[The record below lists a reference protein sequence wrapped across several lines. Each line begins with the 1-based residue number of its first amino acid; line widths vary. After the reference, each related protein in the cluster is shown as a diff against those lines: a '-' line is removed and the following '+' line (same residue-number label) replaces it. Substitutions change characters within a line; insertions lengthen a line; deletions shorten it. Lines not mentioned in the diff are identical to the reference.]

1 MGSRKAAY
9 ALLSGDATVTGL
21 VSTRIY
27 PTVLPQDK
35 TLPAL
40 VYQRISGVEPG
51 QIDGQG
57 RALVQA
63 RIQITALA
71 DSFGSCA
78 EILDAARE
86 ALLYQYGTHG
96 GVEVVSII
104 RDIDGADDFDPELQA
119 YSQSMDVVVTY
130 IETQ

>member
-1 MGSRKAAY
+1 MGARKAVY
-9 ALLSGDATVTGL
+9 ALLSADAGVTAL
-21 VSTRIY
+21 VSTRVY

-57 RALVQA
+57 RALVQG
-63 RIQITALA
+63 RVQVTALA
-71 DSFGSCA
+71 AEFGACA
-78 EILDAARE
+78 AILDAARE
-86 ALLYQYGTHG
+86 ALLYQYGSIG

-104 RDIDGADDFDPELQA
+104 RDIDGADDFDPDLQA
-119 YSQSMDVVVTY
+119 YSQSMDFIVSY

>member
-1 MGSRKAAY
+1 MGARKAVY
-9 ALLSGDATVTGL
+9 ALISADAGVTAL

-57 RALVQA
+57 RALVQG
-63 RIQITALA
+63 RIQVTALA
-71 DSFGSCA
+71 SEFGACA
-78 EILDAARE
+78 AILDAARE
-86 ALLYQYGTHG
+86 ALLYQYGTIG

-104 RDIDGADDFDPELQA
+104 RDIDGADDFDPDLQA
-119 YSQSMDVVVTY
+119 YSQSMDFIVSY

>member
-1 MGSRKAAY
+1 MGARKAVY
-9 ALLSGDATVTGL
+9 ALISADAGVTAL

-57 RALVQA
+57 RALVQG
-63 RIQITALA
+63 RIQVTALA
-71 DSFGSCA
+71 SEFGACA
-78 EILDAARE
+78 AILDAARE
-86 ALLYQYGTHG
+86 ALLYQYGSIG

-104 RDIDGADDFDPELQA
+104 RDIDGADDFDPDLQA
-119 YSQSMDVVVTY
+119 YSQSMDFIVSY

>member
-1 MGSRKAAY
+1 MGARKAVY
-9 ALLSGDATVTGL
+9 ALLSADAGVTAL

-51 QIDGQG
+51 QIDEQR
-57 RALVQA
+57 RALVQG
-63 RIQITALA
+63 RIQVTALA
-71 DSFGSCA
+71 AEFGACA
-78 EILDAARE
+78 AILDAARE
-86 ALLYQYGTHG
+86 ALLYQYGSIG
-96 GVEVVSII
+96 GIEVVSII
-104 RDIDGADDFDPELQA
+104 RDIDGADDFDPDLQA
-119 YSQSMDVVVTY
+119 YSQSMDFIVSY

>member
-1 MGSRKAAY
+1 M
-9 ALLSGDATVTGL
+9 
-21 VSTRIY
+21 
-27 PTVLPQDK
+27 
-35 TLPAL
+35 
-40 VYQRISGVEPG
+40 
-51 QIDGQG
+51 
-57 RALVQA
+57 QA

-119 YSQSMDVVVTY
+119 YAQSIDVVVTY

>member
-1 MGSRKAAY
+1 MGARKAVY
-9 ALLSGDATVTGL
+9 ALLSADAGVTAL

-57 RALVQA
+57 RALVQG
-63 RIQITALA
+63 RIQVTALA
-71 DSFGSCA
+71 AEFGACA
-78 EILDAARE
+78 AILDAARE
-86 ALLYQYGTHG
+86 ALLYQYGSIG
-96 GVEVVSII
+96 GIEVVSII
-104 RDIDGADDFDPELQA
+104 RDIDGADDFDPDLQA
-119 YSQSMDVVVTY
+119 YSQSMDFIVSY

>member
-1 MGSRKAAY
+1 MGARKAVY
-9 ALLSGDATVTGL
+9 ALLSADAGVTAL
-21 VSTRIY
+21 ISTRVY
-27 PTVLPQDK
+27 PSVLPQDK

-63 RIQITALA
+63 RIQVTALA
-71 DSFGSCA
+71 ETYGACA
-78 EILDAARE
+78 DLLDAARE
-86 ALLYQYGTHG
+86 ALLYQYGTIG
-96 GVEVVSII
+96 GIEVVSII

-119 YSQSMDVVVTY
+119 YSQSIDVVVTY

>member
-1 MGSRKAAY
+1 MGARKAVY
-9 ALLSGDATVTGL
+9 ALISADSGVTAL

-57 RALVQA
+57 RALVQG
-63 RIQITALA
+63 RIQVTALA
-71 DSFGSCA
+71 SEFGACA
-78 EILDAARE
+78 AILDAARE
-86 ALLYQYGTHG
+86 ALLYQYGSIG

-104 RDIDGADDFDPELQA
+104 RDIDGADDFDPDLQA
-119 YSQSMDVVVTY
+119 YSQSMDFIVSY

>member
-1 MGSRKAAY
+1 MGARKAVY
-9 ALLSGDATVTGL
+9 ALISADAGVTAL

-57 RALVQA
+57 RALVQG
-63 RIQITALA
+63 RVQVTALA
-71 DSFGSCA
+71 AEFGACA
-78 EILDAARE
+78 AILDAARE
-86 ALLYQYGTHG
+86 ALLYQYGSIG

-104 RDIDGADDFDPELQA
+104 RDIDGADDFDPDLQA
-119 YSQSMDVVVTY
+119 YSQSMDFIVSY